1 MTVKPNRVR
10 IDPNDILK
18 CPSCDWSNLHHVS
31 VEVFEREEDAM
42 TGVHVHVEGAHVLV
56 DGDLTGN
63 PSSRRTGLLIR
74 FTCETCDTLSILQ
87 MIQHKGS
94 TYMEWL

>member
-10 IDPNDILK
+10 IDPNDVLK

-42 TGVHVHVEGAHVLV
+42 DGVHVQVRGKSVWV
-56 DGDLTGN
+56 NDDLDGN
-63 PSSRRTGLLIR
+63 PSPRRHGLLIH
-74 FTCETCDTLSILQ
+74 FACETCNALSLMQI
-87 MIQHKGS
+87 MQHKGS